1 MNSTLKKGSE
11 AGIFNFIHRVFNL
24 WKKMDPVYNPYM
36 GRNVENLPPAEGPVW
51 NPKGRPILSETG
63 FDLAK
68 NGCFG
73 PEKYG
78 CGAVLAKR

>member
-36 GRNVENLPPAEGPVW
+36 GRNVENLSPGGGPGMESEGAAHTV
-51 NPKGRPILSETG
+51 
-63 FDLAK
+63 
-68 NGCFG
+68 
-73 PEKYG
+73 
-78 CGAVLAKR
+78 